1 MTIPPA
7 PGVEFREADALD
19 QMERIAREIGAE
31 QQAEEARELRER
43 VSAGQFHV
51 ACVGQFKRGKSTLI
65 NALVGAPVLPTG
77 VVPVTAVP
85 TILRSGEP
93 AARVHLKNNG
103 WQSIPPSAIA
113 DFVTEERNP
122 GNAKGVL
129 AAEVLLRSPL
139 LGSGLCLVDTPGLGS
154 IHEANTMAARA
165 FVPHIDAALVVVGAD
180 PPISGEE
187 MALVADVG
195 EHVGDLL
202 FVLNKID
209 RVTPGDRQE
218 AVAFTRRVLRER
230 LGSPVDRIFEV
241 SALAALERPEES
253 GDWMALKA
261 ALERLA
267 TTRRN
272 ALVESALCCGLERL
286 GARLERTLR
295 EQRAALVR
303 PVEETVRRLGEL
315 RALAAG
321 TERCL
326 MELGPLLRA
335 EQSRLRRHFEEA
347 RRLFVGEALPR
358 AGEELRIRLEGLAGV
373 GRLQRRVALETANA
387 VARERL
393 GPWLGE
399 SEHDAEAAYH
409 QAMARFV
416 ELGMKALERLGEIV
430 GDETHSLLPPPES
443 SESFRR
449 KRGFYFHDLLQRY
462 DPPKPW
468 RHAADRLLP
477 TGVTNRL
484 VSLAAHGYLEDLLV
498 VNASRV
504 EGDLDS
510 RVEEGRRLLEAE
522 VTALLR
528 ELTEA
533 AEQASERARR
543 ARAAGEEVVR
553 ASVAATDSHLA
564 ILSRVMSG
572 RGRAA

>member
-7 PGVEFREADALD
+7 PGVEFREAEALD
-19 QMERIAREIGAE
+19 QMERIAREMGAE
-31 QQAEEARELRER
+31 PQAEEARDLRER
-43 VSAGQFHV
+43 VSAGRFHV
-51 ACVGQFKRGKSTLI
+51 ACIGQFKRGKSTLI
-65 NALVGAPVLPTG
+65 NALVGSPVLPTG

-85 TILRSGEP
+85 TLLRSGEP
-93 AARVHLKNNG
+93 AARVHLKSTG
-103 WQSIPPSAIA
+103 WQSIPSSAIA

-154 IHEANTMAARA
+154 IHGANTMAARA

-187 MALVADVG
+187 LALVADVA

-209 RVTPGDRQE
+209 RVTPGDLRE
-218 AVAFTRRVLRER
+218 AAAFTRRVLRER

-241 SALAALERPEES
+241 SALAALEGSDES
-253 GDWMALKA
+253 GNWMALKA

-267 TTRRN
+267 TTRRH
-272 ALVESALCCGLERL
+272 ALVESALRRGLERL
-286 GARLERTLR
+286 GARLERRLR

-303 PVEETVRRLGEL
+303 PVEETVRRVEEL
-315 RALAAG
+315 RALTAG
-321 TERCL
+321 TERWL
-326 MELGPLLRA
+326 VELGPLLRA
-335 EQSRLRRHFEEA
+335 EQSRLRRRFEEA
-347 RRLFVGEALPR
+347 RRRFVAEALPR
-358 AGEELRIRLEGLAGV
+358 AGEELRIRLERLAGV

-387 VARERL
+387 VAREGL

-399 SEHDAEAAYH
+399 AEHDAEAAYH

-416 ELGMKALERLGEIV
+416 ELGTKTLERLGEIA
-430 GDETHSLLPPPES
+430 GEETHALLHPPES
-443 SESFRR
+443 SESFRS

-477 TGVTNRL
+477 TRVTNRR
-484 VSLAAHGYLEDLLV
+484 VSRAAHRYLEELLV
-498 VNASRV
+498 VNSSRV

-522 VTALLR
+522 VGALLR

-533 AEQASERARR
+533 AEQASEQARR
-543 ARAAGEEVVR
+543 ARAAGEDVVR
-553 ASVAATDSHLA
+553 ASVAATDCHLA
-564 ILSRVMSG
+564 TLSRAMGG